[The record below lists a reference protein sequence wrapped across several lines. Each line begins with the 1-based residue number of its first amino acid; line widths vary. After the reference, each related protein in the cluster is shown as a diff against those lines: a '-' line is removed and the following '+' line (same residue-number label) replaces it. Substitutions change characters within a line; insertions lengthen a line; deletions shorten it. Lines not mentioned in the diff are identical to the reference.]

1 MLAGMTTGASM
12 AEVAAL
18 VGDPARANILD
29 TLIDGRALTATE
41 LAFVARVSPSTASA
55 HLAKLTEARLLSVVR
70 QGRHRYYRLASPLVG
85 RMLEG
90 IMAVAAIEG
99 PPRYRPRSARDEA
112 MRLARSCYDHLAGCL
127 GVAIADALAARG
139 HIVLD
144 DEGGEVTEAGAAF
157 LDDLG
162 IALADARKTRRP
174 FCKPC
179 LDWSERRPHIAG
191 VLGAAL
197 LTRALE
203 LGWVARVRD
212 TRAIAIT
219 PRGRAVYEASFGIDI
234 AALAASAARHARV
247 AA

>member
-1 MLAGMTTGASM
+1 MTTGASM
-12 AEVAAL
+12 AEIAAL

-29 TLIDGRALTATE
+29 TLSDGRALTATE
-41 LAFVARVSPSTASA
+41 LAFIARVSASTASA
-55 HLAKLTEARLLSVVR
+55 HLAKLTDARLLTVVR
-70 QGRHRYYRLASPLVG
+70 QGRNRYFRLASPLVG

-112 MRLARSCYDHLAGCL
+112 LRLARSCYDHVAGCL
-127 GVAIADALAARG
+127 GVAIADSLAARG

-144 DEGGEVTEAGAAF
+144 DEGGAVTETGERF
-157 LDDLG
+157 LSDLG
-162 IALADARKTRRP
+162 IALADARNTRRP

-179 LDWSERRPHIAG
+179 LDWSERRPHLAG

-197 LTRALE
+197 LTRSLD

-212 TRAIAIT
+212 TRAITIT
-219 PRGRAVYEASFGIDI
+219 PRGREGYQASFGIDV
-234 AALAASAARHARV
+234 AALAASAAQHHRT

>member
-1 MLAGMTTGASM
+1 MTSGASM
-12 AEVAAL
+12 AEIAAL

-41 LAFVARVSPSTASA
+41 LAFIARVSPSTASA

-70 QGRHRYYRLASPLVG
+70 QGRNRYYRLASPLVG

-127 GVAIADALAARG
+127 GVAIADSLARHA

-144 DEGGEVTEAGAAF
+144 DEGGEVTEAGEAF
-157 LDDLG
+157 LRDFG
-162 IALADARKTRRP
+162 IAVGDARKARRP
-174 FCKPC
+174 FCRPC
-179 LDWSERRPHIAG
+179 LDWSERRPHLAG
-191 VLGAAL
+191 ALGGAL
-197 LTRALE
+197 LTRSFD

-219 PRGRAVYEASFGIDI
+219 PRGREGYQASFGIDV
-234 AALAASAARHARV
+234 AALAASAAQHHRD